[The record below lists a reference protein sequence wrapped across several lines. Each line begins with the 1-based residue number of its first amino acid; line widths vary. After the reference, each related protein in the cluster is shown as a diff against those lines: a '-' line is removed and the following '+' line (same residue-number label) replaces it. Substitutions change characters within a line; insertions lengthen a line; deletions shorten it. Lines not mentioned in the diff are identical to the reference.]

1 MNKINILDSSIFNR
15 IAAGEVVEKPY
26 SVVKELLDNSIDA
39 GATKITIELKN
50 GGIEEIKV
58 SDNGCGIEPDDFSRV
73 FLPHSTSK
81 IRTLEDLDKIG
92 TLGFRGEALASISSV
107 SKVKLQSK
115 TKENELGKE
124 MLIEGGT
131 VRYENEIGFD
141 NGTSI
146 TVSEIFFN
154 VPARAKFLRKPR
166 QETSDITNLVARY
179 ILANPLIS
187 FRYVVDSKEM
197 YFSSGN
203 GLEDA
208 IFVVYGKDCLNSLIP
223 LDYTSANGIKVSGY
237 IGNTTFSKPNRTYQ
251 TLIINGRYVI
261 NSMVSLC
268 VYNCYE
274 HYLMK
279 GQFPFYIINLNI
291 PLDKLDVN
299 VHPNKLDVRFENSN
313 EIYGV
318 VYTAVSEALN
328 SSNSINE
335 INKPV
340 FEYKTVESG
349 ISFDPNRSYVEPKVV
364 VVGQNS
370 SNESN
375 LSNEKNVQN
384 NFTEN
389 VSQSLENTDNSSTMQ
404 STMQT
409 EENVENKS
417 SKTLAMDFFTSLKQN
432 DDLSMHSGS
441 TLMNNVFDRVNNQ
454 VNNDVIKLKQDSMFK
469 NNIKFVGTLFNTYL
483 LVQIENKVYIIDQHA
498 GHERLLFDKLVKE
511 VENNTLSKQYL
522 LLPHVINV
530 NALEQSFLEEHLEDF
545 AKMGFEIEPFGD
557 LCFRCNS
564 IPSLLKDASL
574 NDIFSGILGEI
585 SVFKNTKQSDLILTK
600 LMQSACKHAVKAGD
614 TLNEDSVNSLLNQ
627 MKQEQM
633 LLQCPHGRPVIIEL
647 TKNELEKWFKRIV

>member
-364 VVGQNS
+364 VVGENS

-375 LSNEKNVQN
+375 LSNEKIVQN

-389 VSQSLENTDNSSTMQ
+389 VSQSLENTANSRTMQ

>member
-364 VVGQNS
+364 VVGENS

-389 VSQSLENTDNSSTMQ
+389 VSQPLENTDNSSTMQ

>member
-389 VSQSLENTDNSSTMQ
+389 VSQPLENADNFSTMQ

-432 DDLSMHSGS
+432 EDLSMHSGS

>member
-154 VPARAKFLRKPR
+154 VPDRAKFLRKPR

-364 VVGQNS
+364 VVGENS

-389 VSQSLENTDNSSTMQ
+389 VSQPLENTDNSSTMQ

-441 TLMNNVFDRVNNQ
+441 ILMNNVFDRVNNQ

-469 NNIKFVGTLFNTYL
+469 NNIKFVGTLFNL
-483 LVQIENKVYIIDQHA
+483 LTCTN
-498 GHERLLFDKLVKE
+498 
-511 VENNTLSKQYL
+511 
-522 LLPHVINV
+522 
-530 NALEQSFLEEHLEDF
+530 
-545 AKMGFEIEPFGD
+545 
-557 LCFRCNS
+557 
-564 IPSLLKDASL
+564 
-574 NDIFSGILGEI
+574 
-585 SVFKNTKQSDLILTK
+585 
-600 LMQSACKHAVKAGD
+600 
-614 TLNEDSVNSLLNQ
+614 
-627 MKQEQM
+627 
-633 LLQCPHGRPVIIEL
+633 
-647 TKNELEKWFKRIV
+647 

>member
-364 VVGQNS
+364 VVGENS
-370 SNESN
+370 DNDSK
-375 LSNEKNVQN
+375 LLNEKSVQN

-454 VNNDVIKLKQDSMFK
+454 ANNDVIKLKQDSMFK

-627 MKQEQM
+627 MKQI
-633 LLQCPHGRPVIIEL
+633 GRASCRERV
-647 TKNELEKWFKRIV
+647 

>member
-364 VVGQNS
+364 VVGENS

-389 VSQSLENTDNSSTMQ
+389 VSQPLENTDNSSTMQ

-441 TLMNNVFDRVNNQ
+441 ILMNNVFDRVNNQ

>member
-389 VSQSLENTDNSSTMQ
+389 VSQPLENADNFSTMQ

-432 DDLSMHSGS
+432 EDLSMHSGS

-483 LVQIENKVYIIDQHA
+483 LVQIENKVYNIDQHA

>member
-364 VVGQNS
+364 VVGENS
-370 SNESN
+370 DNDSK
-375 LSNEKNVQN
+375 LLNEKSVQN

-454 VNNDVIKLKQDSMFK
+454 ANNDVIKLKQDSMFK